1 MTWIDQAI
9 DEYIKFLKKKIQCT
23 PADNGWYTITTPF
36 LNMFNDCIDIFCKND
51 NGSIILSDDGET
63 LGNLELLG
71 ISFSRKSKQ
80 KDILSQILLN
90 YGVERQDKDLLIK
103 TSLKDFPKA
112 KHNLLSAIM
121 AISDIYITAKG
132 GTIASF
138 TNDVQ
143 AYLDEQE
150 IISTPG
156 FITRGYDNLDYHF
169 DFQIAGKTKEILIKT
184 FNTVNNSNL
193 KIFLYDWDGIKD
205 IRQEIAKKNVLGL
218 AIINDEEKE
227 VSPNYLDA
235 LQHKGAEYVLWS
247 SRYIPENINKFKAAG

>member
-9 DEYIKFLKKKIQCT
+9 DEYINFLKKNIQCSQ
-23 PADNGWYTITTPF
+23 ADNGWYTITTPF

-51 NGSIILSDDGET
+51 AGRITLSDDGET

-71 ISFSRKSKQ
+71 ISFSRSPKR

-90 YGVERQDKDLLIK
+90 YGVEQQNKDLIIK
-103 TSLKDFPKA
+103 TSLENFPKA

-143 AYLDEQE
+143 TYLDEQD

-156 FITRGYDNLDYHF
+156 FITRGADNLDYHF
-169 DFQIAGKTKEILIKT
+169 DFQIAGKTKEILIKA
-184 FNTVNNSNL
+184 FNTVNNNNL
-193 KIFLYDWDGIKD
+193 KIFLYDWAGIKD
-205 IRQEIAKKNVLGL
+205 IRQEIAKKDILGL
-218 AIINDEEKE
+218 AIINDEGKE
-227 VSPNYLDA
+227 ISRNYLDT
-235 LQHKGAEYVLWS
+235 LQCKGAEYVLWN
-247 SRYIPENINKFKAAG
+247 SRHTPESISKLKAA